1 MRIFIFVLFTAFIGH
16 NSAIGQD
23 TLLVS
28 RETMIDRVLE
38 NNHQAKIAEMQAKM
52 AHADLQKSNS
62 LYLPQVTASYT
73 GITTNN
79 PLMAFGSKLN
89 QEVLTPAD
97 FNPAL
102 LNDPDNIENF
112 ATEILVLQ
120 PLLNLDGVYGRSAA
134 SITKEAYE
142 LKSERYKEYLILE
155 ATKMYMQLQLAY
167 EAVAVLER
175 ASATSKEAMKM
186 VQDYY
191 EQGMIQRADVLD
203 VEVRASEVNAQLRYA
218 YSNVRNTSDALAVL
232 IGDQP
237 GVLYQPTD
245 PHINQEA
252 KLSFSTELPS
262 DRKDLRAM
270 ELSVQGYENM
280 LKSSQMKFLP
290 RINAFGSFQL
300 YDNQPLGFGA
310 NGYIV
315 GAKLSWSLFNGY
327 QNIANNTKAKIEAE
341 KARTEQEQYTLQQQA
356 ELFKAN
362 RMLQDSQQKA
372 ETYRLAL
379 EQAQESYRTRKDRFE
394 EGLEKTTDLLVAETQ
409 MFKKELEYRQA
420 IFEFNFAREYL
431 LFLTKN

>member
-270 ELSVQGYENM
+270 ELSVQGYKNM